1 MNQRVDEFV
10 SWLAAS
16 ILVTAAVVF
25 VINREQAGRR
35 PKPVVA
41 DPSPAQEPL
50 EVQQARAL
58 ERGRGRRAAAPFA
71 IPWRGWQDILKRVYY
86 KIQNDR
92 VLALAASV
100 VFYSLVAL

>member
-35 PKPVVA
+35 PVLV
-41 DPSPAQEPL
+41 PACGGFVGP
-50 EVQQARAL
+50 
-58 ERGRGRRAAAPFA
+58 
-71 IPWRGWQDILKRVYY
+71 
-86 KIQNDR
+86 
-92 VLALAASV
+92 
-100 VFYSLVAL
+100 